1 MSYHDDKRDA
11 DPFQEPT
18 SDLPDLETLVWKLVR
33 HMNPGNGFPE
43 LDEDESEFVAHAL
56 RATCPVCGGTGQDGM
71 QLDGQPIKCRT
82 CDGKGR

>member
-18 SDLPDLETLVWKLVR
+18 SDLPDLETLIWKLVR
-33 HMNPGNGFPE
+33 LREVENLPLDDDEIEYIVHM
-43 LDEDESEFVAHAL
+43 
-56 RATCPVCGGTGQDGM
+56 RAANCPVCGGTGQDGM